1 MHWCTSGAKNDS
13 IITQEILPAPHILPC
28 ARTLTPTPTTPS
40 ASKYFP
46 NHSLTRSPVGTC
58 ATALCAVRRVA
69 ARAAEKA
76 SPKLDINKLDINE
89 ITATLAEKWDETENK
104 STVVTYVAGGV
115 VGA

>member
-1 MHWCTSGAKNDS
+1 M
-13 IITQEILPAPHILPC
+13 
-28 ARTLTPTPTTPS
+28 
-40 ASKYFP
+40 
-46 NHSLTRSPVGTC
+46 
-58 ATALCAVRRVA
+58 RRVA

-76 SPKLDINKLDINE
+76 SPKLDINEITKLDINE

>member
-1 MHWCTSGAKNDS
+1 MRSNTNTHTNNSLCL
-13 IITQEILPAPHILPC
+13 QILPKPLAHAL
-28 ARTLTPTPTTPS
+28 ARW
-40 ASKYFP
+40 
-46 NHSLTRSPVGTC
+46 HVR
-58 ATALCAVRRVA
+58 TALCAVRRVA

-76 SPKLDINKLDINE
+76 SPKLDINE

>member
-1 MHWCTSGAKNDS
+1 MRSNTNTHTNNFLCL
-13 IITQEILPAPHILPC
+13 QILPKPLAHAL
-28 ARTLTPTPTTPS
+28 ARW
-40 ASKYFP
+40 
-46 NHSLTRSPVGTC
+46 HVR
-58 ATALCAVRRVA
+58 TALCAVRRVA

>member
-1 MHWCTSGAKNDS
+1 M
-13 IITQEILPAPHILPC
+13 
-28 ARTLTPTPTTPS
+28 
-40 ASKYFP
+40 
-46 NHSLTRSPVGTC
+46 
-58 ATALCAVRRVA
+58 RRVA